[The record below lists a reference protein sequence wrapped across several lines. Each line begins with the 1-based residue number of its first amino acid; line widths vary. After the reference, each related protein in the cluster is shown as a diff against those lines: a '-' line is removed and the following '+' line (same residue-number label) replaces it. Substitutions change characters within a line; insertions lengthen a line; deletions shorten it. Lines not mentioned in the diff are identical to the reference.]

1 MISKCRNIFNR
12 LKGKAPVT
20 GRIVY
25 LGNGAAGILPD
36 VLREH
41 PQIRCRKPEA
51 GALSPSLEQDVG
63 GADADCRLP
72 SLFFHEEGAFTG
84 YHARAKLDGN
94 WKWYGEDGNWYS
106 SSELAADPLRR
117 KRLLTPDGGGIRDCF
132 CGSGTV
138 YLVAQWR
145 SHKTGGNMDAGY
157 PVFCHTLMAHALGG
171 IDGKCYTNT
180 REALERS
187 YAGGYRYFEA
197 DVALTEDGHLCLSHG
212 WDEKSCRTTGMAYQP
227 EFEHMTWELFRKQRI
242 FGMHVMDVRELR
254 AFMEAHPDTY
264 FEIDSHR
271 TNAAEKI
278 RALLEAFSY
287 DEALLGRL
295 LIQAESRKI
304 FKEIDAVYHFRNY
317 QLILGK
323 EWLEK
328 LEEGIS
334 FALEKGIVTIAMRQ
348 ALFDRVTVR
357 TLREA
362 GLNVMAYTIKE
373 DRKRS
378 RELLAMGVNTI
389 CTDFVKPEDISGNPV
404 AAEQI

>member
-1 MISKCRNIFNR
+1 
-12 LKGKAPVT
+12 
-20 GRIVY
+20 
-25 LGNGAAGILPD
+25 
-36 VLREH
+36 
-41 PQIRCRKPEA
+41 
-51 GALSPSLEQDVG
+51 
-63 GADADCRLP
+63 
-72 SLFFHEEGAFTG
+72 
-84 YHARAKLDGN
+84 
-94 WKWYGEDGNWYS
+94 
-106 SSELAADPLRR
+106 
-117 KRLLTPDGGGIRDCF
+117 
-132 CGSGTV
+132 
-138 YLVAQWR
+138 
-145 SHKTGGNMDAGY
+145 MDAGY